1 MTHSRRLI
9 IGTVMAAGVIGGVLM
24 GGAATAQAQG
34 VMGGT
39 GFYPVSGNYPTGAV
53 TVAQF
58 PAVGL
63 DPPYNPTTIGV
74 APTPDLTVFLGRAD
88 AAPPL
93 AGTFPLA
100 FMTQQ
105 PPSPISR

>member
-1 MTHSRRLI
+1 
-9 IGTVMAAGVIGGVLM
+9 MAAGVLGGVLL
-24 GGAATAQAQG
+24 GAAGTAQAQG

-39 GFYPVSGNYPTGAV
+39 GSYPVSGNYPANAV

-58 PAVGL
+58 PAVGV
-63 DPPYNPTTIGV
+63 DPPYNPGTIGV
-74 APTPDLTVFLGRAD
+74 APSPDLTVFLGRAD
-88 AAPPL
+88 AAPPV